1 MKIFNMSFAAACAWF
16 LLYFHVLMLM
26 KRNSSCIVAAQH
38 RANFTL
44 IIVSAV
50 FGHQRAVT
58 NPSSAIW
65 NTHLVNLYVAT
76 TSALSTYCLHPCRVS
91 VGYQLIPR
99 QIYFFNKSRILSQQ
113 WGHWIAL
120 EQNAGNKETHSRV
133 FCWTAGKAS
142 LFLCWL
148 LKVFVMIIFFH

>member
-1 MKIFNMSFAAACAWF
+1 MKNNVSLLAAKNMKIFNMSFAAACAWF

-113 WGHWIAL
+113 TVRAL
-120 EQNAGNKETHSRV
+120 DRSGAKCREQRDT
-133 FCWTAGKAS
+133 
-142 LFLCWL
+142 
-148 LKVFVMIIFFH
+148 